1 MRWTKIVVTAAAKGI
16 IEAALKLDPLERE
29 QIANELLESL
39 ESSPDGELSPAWEA
53 EIQRRLRK
61 IEAGEASFVSG
72 DEVFAKAEAIL
83 RGGR

>member
-1 MRWTKIVVTAAAKGI
+1 MTAAAKGI
-16 IEAALKLDPLERE
+16 IEAALKLDPTERE

-39 ESSPDGELSPAWEA
+39 DPSSEGELSPAWEA

-61 IEAGEASFVSG
+61 IEAGQAAFVSG

-83 RGGR
+83 RGER